1 MKQELRLKSLGVK
14 MLDTYLDTQAEQ
26 EQQPEINEPI
36 PDEPIPDE
44 PIPEPEPEPEPKP
57 IIPDEYV
64 EIIEALLIIYPELK
78 PVLETQEQI
87 DNFIA
92 IINQVR
98 CLYPEFRSL
107 NTCQD
112 RYPFLMLIAHYA
124 VMAGLTKSIGIYAQ
138 NGLVASSSI
147 DGVSVSYQ
155 SSPYSTKGDEL
166 TYYLSLTP
174 YGLQYLAWLARQ
186 AGLRI
191 VN

>member
-1 MKQELRLKSLGVK
+1 
-14 MLDTYLDTQAEQ
+14 MLDTHLDTEAEQ
-26 EQQPEINEPI
+26 EITEQEQGQ
-36 PDEPIPDE
+36 DEPIQDE
-44 PIPEPEPEPEPKP
+44 PTQEQPKPVIPE
-57 IIPDEYV
+57 EYA
-64 EIIEALLIIYPELK
+64 EIIEALLTIYPEFK
-78 PVLETQEQI
+78 PILETQEQI

-98 CLYPEFRSL
+98 CLYPEFNNL
-107 NTCQD
+107 KICQNK
-112 RYPFLMLIAHYA
+112 YPLLMLIAHYA

-186 AGLRI
+186 AGLKI

>member
-1 MKQELRLKSLGVK
+1 
-14 MLDTYLDTQAEQ
+14 MLDNHLDTEVDTDIDTDTDTEVDEPTQDEPTQDETEQ
-26 EQQPEINEPI
+26 EPQEPV
-36 PDEPIPDE
+36 
-44 PIPEPEPEPEPKP
+44 
-57 IIPDEYV
+57 IIPDEYA
-64 EIIEALLIIYPELK
+64 EIVEALLVIYPEFK
-78 PVLETQEQI
+78 PILETQEQI
-87 DNFIA
+87 NNFIA

-98 CLYPEFRSL
+98 CLYPEFKDL
-107 NTCQD
+107 KKCQNK
-112 RYPFLMLIAHYA
+112 YPLLMLIAHYA

-186 AGLRI
+186 AGLKI

>member
-1 MKQELRLKSLGVK
+1 
-14 MLDTYLDTQAEQ
+14 MLDNHLNTEANDELDTEVDEPTEDEQ
-26 EQQPEINEPI
+26 EQEQPKPV
-36 PDEPIPDE
+36 
-44 PIPEPEPEPEPKP
+44 IPE
-57 IIPDEYV
+57 EYI
-64 EIIEALLIIYPELK
+64 EIIEALLTIYPEFK

-92 IINQVR
+92 IIDQVR
-98 CLYPEFRSL
+98 CLYPEFMDL
-107 NTCQD
+107 KKCQNK
-112 RYPFLMLIAHYA
+112 YPFLMLIAHYA

-186 AGLRI
+186 AGLKI

>member
-1 MKQELRLKSLGVK
+1 
-14 MLDTYLDTQAEQ
+14 MLDTHLDTEANDELDT
-26 EQQPEINEPI
+26 EV
-36 PDEPIPDE
+36 DEPIQD
-44 PIPEPEPEPEPKP
+44 EPKP
-57 IIPDEYV
+57 VIPEEYAD
-64 EIIEALLIIYPELK
+64 IIEALLTVYPEFK

-87 DNFIA
+87 DSFIA
-92 IINQVR
+92 IIDQVR
-98 CLYPEFRSL
+98 CLYPEFMDL
-107 NTCQD
+107 KKCQNK
-112 RYPFLMLIAHYA
+112 YPFLMLIAHYA

-186 AGLRI
+186 AGLKI

>member
-1 MKQELRLKSLGVK
+1 

-26 EQQPEINEPI
+26 EQQPEINEPVQ
-36 PDEPIPDE
+36 DEPIPDE
-44 PIPEPEPEPEPKP
+44 PTQEPEPEPKPEPKP

-64 EIIEALLIIYPELK
+64 EIFEALLVIYPEFK

-92 IINQVR
+92 IINQVK
-98 CLYPEFRSL
+98 CLYPEFRSI

-186 AGLRI
+186 AGLKI

>member
-1 MKQELRLKSLGVK
+1 
-14 MLDTYLDTQAEQ
+14 MLDTYLDSQAEQ
-26 EQQPEINEPI
+26 EQQPEINEPVQ
-36 PDEPIPDE
+36 DEPIPDE
-44 PIPEPEPEPEPKP
+44 PTQEPEPEPKPEPKP

-64 EIIEALLIIYPELK
+64 EIFEALLVIYPEFK

-92 IINQVR
+92 IINQVK
-98 CLYPEFRSL
+98 CLYPEFRSI

-186 AGLRI
+186 AGLKI

>member
-1 MKQELRLKSLGVK
+1 
-14 MLDTYLDTQAEQ
+14 MLDNHLDTEAEQ
-26 EQQPEINEPI
+26 EITEQEPKL
-36 PDEPIPDE
+36 DEPTQDE
-44 PIPEPEPEPEPKP
+44 PAQDEPKP
-57 IIPDEYV
+57 VIPEEYI
-64 EIIEALLIIYPELK
+64 EIIEALLVIYPEFK

-87 DNFIA
+87 NSFIA
-92 IINQVR
+92 IIEQVR
-98 CLYPEFRSL
+98 CLYPEFNNLRV
-107 NTCQD
+107 CQNK
-112 RYPFLMLIAHYA
+112 YPFLMLIAHYA

-186 AGLRI
+186 AGLKI

>member
-1 MKQELRLKSLGVK
+1 
-14 MLDTYLDTQAEQ
+14 MLDNHLDTEVEQ
-26 EQQPEINEPI
+26 EITEQEPEI
-36 PDEPIPDE
+36 DEPIQD
-44 PIPEPEPEPEPKP
+44 EPEPV
-57 IIPDEYV
+57 IIPDEYA
-64 EIIEALLIIYPELK
+64 EIIDALLVIYPEFK

-87 DNFIA
+87 NNFIA
-92 IINQVR
+92 IIDQVR
-98 CLYPEFRSL
+98 CLYPEFNDL
-107 NTCQD
+107 KKCQNK
-112 RYPFLMLIAHYA
+112 YPFLMLIAHYA

-186 AGLRI
+186 AGLKI

>member
-1 MKQELRLKSLGVK
+1 
-14 MLDTYLDTQAEQ
+14 MLDNHLDTEADTELEQ
-26 EQQPEINEPI
+26 EPEI
-36 PDEPIPDE
+36 DEPIQDE
-44 PIPEPEPEPEPKP
+44 PEKDEVEIA
-57 IIPDEYV
+57 DEYF
-64 EIIEALLIIYPELK
+64 EIVSALLTIYPEFK
-78 PVLETQEQI
+78 AVLETQEQV
-87 DNFIA
+87 DNFLA
-92 IINQVR
+92 IIDQVR
-98 CLYPEFRSL
+98 CLYPEFNNL
-107 NTCQD
+107 KICQNK
-112 RYPFLMLIAHYA
+112 YPFLMLIAHYA

-186 AGLRI
+186 AGLKI

>member
-1 MKQELRLKSLGVK
+1 MLETH
-14 MLDTYLDTQAEQ
+14 LDTELDTDTEV
-26 EQQPEINEPI
+26 
-36 PDEPIPDE
+36 DEPSQDE
-44 PIPEPEPEPEPKP
+44 AEK
-57 IIPDEYV
+57 DEV
-64 EIIEALLIIYPELK
+64 EIAEEYFEIVSALLVIYPEFK
-78 PVLETQEQI
+78 AILETQEQVN
-87 DNFIA
+87 NFLA
-92 IINQVR
+92 IIDQVR
-98 CLYPEFRSL
+98 CLYPEFSDL
-107 NTCQD
+107 KKCQNK
-112 RYPFLMLIAHYA
+112 YPLLMLIAHYA

-186 AGLRI
+186 AGLKI

>member
-1 MKQELRLKSLGVK
+1 
-14 MLDTYLDTQAEQ
+14 MLDTHLDTQAEQ
-26 EQQPEINEPI
+26 EQQPDINEPVQDEPTDKPI
-36 PDEPIPDE
+36 PDEPVQDE
-44 PIPEPEPEPEPKP
+44 PIPEPKPEP

-64 EIIEALLIIYPELK
+64 EIFEALLIIYPELK
-78 PVLETQEQI
+78 PILETQEQI

>member
-1 MKQELRLKSLGVK
+1 

-26 EQQPEINEPI
+26 EQQPEINEPVQ
-36 PDEPIPDE
+36 DEPTQE
-44 PIPEPEPEPEPKP
+44 PEPEPEPEP

-64 EIIEALLIIYPELK
+64 EIFEALLIIYPEFKSALK
-78 PVLETQEQI
+78 TQEQV

-98 CLYPEFRSL
+98 CLYPEFNDL
-107 NTCQD
+107 KKCQNK
-112 RYPFLMLIAHYA
+112 YPFLMLIAHYA

-186 AGLRI
+186 AGLKI

>member
-1 MKQELRLKSLGVK
+1 
-14 MLDTYLDTQAEQ
+14 MLDTYLDTEAEQ
-26 EQQPEINEPI
+26 EQQPEINEPVQ
-36 PDEPIPDE
+36 DEPIPDGPE
-44 PIPEPEPEPEPKP
+44 QEQQPEPEPEP
-57 IIPDEYV
+57 IVIPDEYAG
-64 EIIEALLIIYPELK
+64 IFEALLTIYPEFK
-78 PVLETQEQI
+78 GVLETQTQV
-87 DNFIA
+87 DNFVA

-98 CLYPEFRSL
+98 CLYPEFSDL
-107 NTCQD
+107 KKCQNK
-112 RYPFLMLIAHYA
+112 YPFLMLIAHYA
-124 VMAGLTKSIGIYAQ
+124 VMAGLTKPIGIYAQ

-186 AGLRI
+186 AGLKI

>member
-1 MKQELRLKSLGVK
+1 
-14 MLDTYLDTQAEQ
+14 MLDTHLDTEAEKETNEQ
-26 EQQPEINEPI
+26 EPEINELGQ
-36 PDEPIPDE
+36 DEQGQEQEPIV
-44 PIPEPEPEPEPKP
+44 
-57 IIPDEYV
+57 IPDEYT
-64 EIIEALLIIYPELK
+64 EIIDALFTIYPEFK
-78 PVLETQEQI
+78 GALETQEQM

-98 CLYPEFRSL
+98 CLYPEFNDL
-107 NTCQD
+107 KKCQN

-186 AGLRI
+186 AGLKI

>member
-1 MKQELRLKSLGVK
+1 

-26 EQQPEINEPI
+26 EQQPEINEPVQ
-36 PDEPIPDE
+36 DEPIPDE
-44 PIPEPEPEPEPKP
+44 PTQEPEPEPKP
-57 IIPDEYV
+57 IIPDEYA
-64 EIIEALLIIYPELK
+64 EIVEALLVIYPEFK
-78 PVLETQEQI
+78 PILETQEQI

-186 AGLRI
+186 AGLKI

>member
-1 MKQELRLKSLGVK
+1 
-14 MLDTYLDTQAEQ
+14 MLDNHLDTEAEQ
-26 EQQPEINEPI
+26 EITEQEPEI
-36 PDEPIPDE
+36 DEPIQD
-44 PIPEPEPEPEPKP
+44 EPEPV
-57 IIPDEYV
+57 IIPEEYA
-64 EIIEALLIIYPELK
+64 EIIEALLTIYPEFK
-78 PVLETQEQI
+78 PILETQEQI
-87 DNFIA
+87 NNFIA
-92 IINQVR
+92 IIDQVR
-98 CLYPEFRSL
+98 CLYPEFNDL
-107 NTCQD
+107 KKCQNK
-112 RYPFLMLIAHYA
+112 YPFLMLIAHYA

-186 AGLRI
+186 AGLKI

>member
-1 MKQELRLKSLGVK
+1 
-14 MLDTYLDTQAEQ
+14 MLDNHLDTEVEQ
-26 EQQPEINEPI
+26 EITEQEPEI
-36 PDEPIPDE
+36 DEPTQDE
-44 PIPEPEPEPEPKP
+44 QEPVIIPE
-57 IIPDEYV
+57 EYA
-64 EIIEALLIIYPELK
+64 EIIEFLLTIYPEFK
-78 PVLETQEQI
+78 PILETQEQI
-87 DNFIA
+87 NNFIA
-92 IINQVR
+92 IIDQVR
-98 CLYPEFRSL
+98 CLYPEFKDL
-107 NTCQD
+107 KKCQNK
-112 RYPFLMLIAHYA
+112 YPFLMLIAHYA

-186 AGLRI
+186 AGLKI

>member
-1 MKQELRLKSLGVK
+1 
-14 MLDTYLDTQAEQ
+14 MLDNHLDTEAEQ
-26 EQQPEINEPI
+26 ETTEQEPKL
-36 PDEPIPDE
+36 DEPIQD
-44 PIPEPEPEPEPKP
+44 EPKP
-57 IIPDEYV
+57 VIPEEYI
-64 EIIEALLIIYPELK
+64 EIIEALLVIYPEFK
-78 PVLETQEQI
+78 PILETQEQV
-87 DNFIA
+87 DNFLA

-98 CLYPEFRSL
+98 CLYPEFSDL
-107 NTCQD
+107 KKCQNK
-112 RYPFLMLIAHYA
+112 YPFLMLIAHYA

-155 SSPYSTKGDEL
+155 SSPYSPKGDEL

-186 AGLRI
+186 AGLKI

>member
-1 MKQELRLKSLGVK
+1 M
-14 MLDTYLDTQAEQ
+14 
-26 EQQPEINEPI
+26 
-36 PDEPIPDE
+36 
-44 PIPEPEPEPEPKP
+44 
-57 IIPDEYV
+57 
-64 EIIEALLIIYPELK
+64 
-78 PVLETQEQI
+78 ETQEQI

-92 IINQVR
+92 IIDQVR
-98 CLYPEFRSL
+98 CLYPEFMDL
-107 NTCQD
+107 KKCQNK
-112 RYPFLMLIAHYA
+112 YPFLMLIAHYA

-186 AGLRI
+186 AGLKI

>member
-1 MKQELRLKSLGVK
+1 
-14 MLDTYLDTQAEQ
+14 MLDTEANDELDTEVDTDTDT
-26 EQQPEINEPI
+26 
-36 PDEPIPDE
+36 DEPTQDE
-44 PIPEPEPEPEPKP
+44 PAQDKQEPV
-57 IIPDEYV
+57 IIPDEYT
-64 EIIEALLIIYPELK
+64 EIFEALLTIYPEFK

-98 CLYPEFRSL
+98 CLYSEFSDL
-107 NTCQD
+107 KKCQNK
-112 RYPFLMLIAHYA
+112 YPFLMLIAHYA

-186 AGLRI
+186 AGLKI

>member
-1 MKQELRLKSLGVK
+1 
-14 MLDTYLDTQAEQ
+14 MLDTHLDTEANDELDTDEQ
-26 EQQPEINEPI
+26 EPVI
-36 PDEPIPDE
+36 PA
-44 PIPEPEPEPEPKP
+44 
-57 IIPDEYV
+57 EYA
-64 EIIEALLIIYPELK
+64 EIIEALLTIYPEFK
-78 PVLETQEQI
+78 PILETQEQI

-98 CLYPEFRSL
+98 CLYSEFSDL
-107 NTCQD
+107 KKCQNK
-112 RYPFLMLIAHYA
+112 YPFLMLIAHYA

-186 AGLRI
+186 AGLKI

>member
-1 MKQELRLKSLGVK
+1 
-14 MLDTYLDTQAEQ
+14 MLDNHLDTEV
-26 EQQPEINEPI
+26 
-36 PDEPIPDE
+36 DEPIQD
-44 PIPEPEPEPEPKP
+44 EPKP
-57 IIPDEYV
+57 VIPEEYT
-64 EIIEALLIIYPELK
+64 EIIGALLVIYPEFK
-78 PVLETQEQI
+78 PVLETQEQV
-87 DNFIA
+87 DSFIA
-92 IINQVR
+92 IIDQVR
-98 CLYPEFRSL
+98 CLYPEFSDL
-107 NTCQD
+107 KKCQNK
-112 RYPFLMLIAHYA
+112 YPFLMLIAHYA

-186 AGLRI
+186 AGLKI

>member
-1 MKQELRLKSLGVK
+1 
-14 MLDTYLDTQAEQ
+14 MLDTHLDTEANDELDTEVDTDTEVDEPSQDEPVQDEQ
-26 EQQPEINEPI
+26 EPVI
-36 PDEPIPDE
+36 
-44 PIPEPEPEPEPKP
+44 IPE
-57 IIPDEYV
+57 EYA
-64 EIIEALLIIYPELK
+64 EIIEALLTIYPEFK

-87 DNFIA
+87 DSFIA
-92 IINQVR
+92 IIDQVR
-98 CLYPEFRSL
+98 CLYPEFMDL
-107 NTCQD
+107 KKCQNK
-112 RYPFLMLIAHYA
+112 YPFLMLIAHYA

-186 AGLRI
+186 AGLKI

>member
-1 MKQELRLKSLGVK
+1 MRAELGLKSLGVK
-14 MLDTYLDTQAEQ
+14 MLDTYLDTEA
-26 EQQPEINEPI
+26 EQQPDINEPI
-36 PDEPIPDE
+36 PDEPKPDE
-44 PIPEPEPEPEPKP
+44 PEQGQEPEPKPEP

-64 EIIEALLIIYPELK
+64 EIFEALLTIYPEFK
-78 PVLETQEQI
+78 PILETQEQI

-124 VMAGLTKSIGIYAQ
+124 VMAGLTKSIGIFAQ

>member
-1 MKQELRLKSLGVK
+1 
-14 MLDTYLDTQAEQ
+14 MLDTHLDTEADTELEQ
-26 EQQPEINEPI
+26 EQEQ
-36 PDEPIPDE
+36 DEPIQDE
-44 PIPEPEPEPEPKP
+44 TEQEQPKPVIPE
-57 IIPDEYV
+57 EYA
-64 EIIEALLIIYPELK
+64 EIIDALLTIYPEFN

-98 CLYPEFRSL
+98 CLYPEFNNL
-107 NTCQD
+107 KICQNK
-112 RYPFLMLIAHYA
+112 YPLLMLIAHYA

-186 AGLRI
+186 AGLKI

>member
-1 MKQELRLKSLGVK
+1 
-14 MLDTYLDTQAEQ
+14 MLDTHLDTEANDELDTDT
-26 EQQPEINEPI
+26 EV
-36 PDEPIPDE
+36 DEPSQDE
-44 PIPEPEPEPEPKP
+44 TEK
-57 IIPDEYV
+57 DEV
-64 EIIEALLIIYPELK
+64 EIAEEYFEIVSALLVIYPEFK
-78 PVLETQEQI
+78 AILETQEQV
-87 DNFIA
+87 DNFLA
-92 IINQVR
+92 IIDQVR
-98 CLYPEFRSL
+98 CLYPEFNDL
-107 NTCQD
+107 KKCKNK
-112 RYPFLMLIAHYA
+112 YPFLMLIAHYA

-186 AGLRI
+186 AGLKI

>member
-1 MKQELRLKSLGVK
+1 
-14 MLDTYLDTQAEQ
+14 MLDNHLDTEVDTELEQ
-26 EQQPEINEPI
+26 EPEI
-36 PDEPIPDE
+36 DEPIQDE
-44 PIPEPEPEPEPKP
+44 LEPVIIPE
-57 IIPDEYV
+57 EYA
-64 EIIEALLIIYPELK
+64 EIIKALLVIYPEFK
-78 PVLETQEQI
+78 PILETQEQI
-87 DNFIA
+87 NNFIA
-92 IINQVR
+92 IIDQAR
-98 CLYPEFRSL
+98 CLYPEFKDL
-107 NTCQD
+107 KKCQNK
-112 RYPFLMLIAHYA
+112 YPFLMLIAHYA

-186 AGLRI
+186 AGLKI

>member
-1 MKQELRLKSLGVK
+1 
-14 MLDTYLDTQAEQ
+14 MLDNYLDTEAEQ
-26 EQQPEINEPI
+26 EATEQEPEV
-36 PDEPIPDE
+36 DEPIQDE
-44 PIPEPEPEPEPKP
+44 QEPVIPE
-57 IIPDEYV
+57 EYI
-64 EIIEALLIIYPELK
+64 EIIEALLTIYPEFK

-98 CLYPEFRSL
+98 CLYPEFKDL
-107 NTCQD
+107 KKCQNK
-112 RYPFLMLIAHYA
+112 YPLLMLIAHYA

-186 AGLRI
+186 AGLKI

>member
-1 MKQELRLKSLGVK
+1 
-14 MLDTYLDTQAEQ
+14 MLDNHLDTEAEQ
-26 EQQPEINEPI
+26 EITEQEPEINEPI
-36 PDEPIPDE
+36 QDETEKDE
-44 PIPEPEPEPEPKP
+44 VQIAE
-57 IIPDEYV
+57 EYF
-64 EIIEALLIIYPELK
+64 EIVSALLTIYPEFK
-78 PVLETQEQI
+78 AVLETQEQV
-87 DNFIA
+87 DNFLA
-92 IINQVR
+92 IIDQVR
-98 CLYPEFRSL
+98 CLYPEFSDLKR
-107 NTCQD
+107 CQNK
-112 RYPFLMLIAHYA
+112 YPLLMLIAHYA

-186 AGLRI
+186 AGLKI

>member
-1 MKQELRLKSLGVK
+1 
-14 MLDTYLDTQAEQ
+14 MLDNYLDTEAEQ
-26 EQQPEINEPI
+26 EITEQEPEI
-36 PDEPIPDE
+36 DEPIQD
-44 PIPEPEPEPEPKP
+44 EPEPV
-57 IIPDEYV
+57 IIPEEYA
-64 EIIEALLIIYPELK
+64 EIIDALLVIYPEFK
-78 PVLETQEQI
+78 PILETQEQI
-87 DNFIA
+87 NNFIA

-98 CLYPEFRSL
+98 CLYPEFNDL
-107 NTCQD
+107 KKCQNK
-112 RYPFLMLIAHYA
+112 YPFLMLIAHYA

-186 AGLRI
+186 AGLKI

>member
-1 MKQELRLKSLGVK
+1 
-14 MLDTYLDTQAEQ
+14 MLDNHLDTEAEQ
-26 EQQPEINEPI
+26 EITEQEPEI
-36 PDEPIPDE
+36 DEPIQD
-44 PIPEPEPEPEPKP
+44 EPEPV
-57 IIPDEYV
+57 IIPEEYA
-64 EIIEALLIIYPELK
+64 EIIEALLTIYPEFK
-78 PVLETQEQI
+78 PVLETQEQV

-98 CLYPEFRSL
+98 CLYPEFNDL
-107 NTCQD
+107 KKCQNK
-112 RYPFLMLIAHYA
+112 YPLLMLIAHYA

-186 AGLRI
+186 AGLKI

>member
-1 MKQELRLKSLGVK
+1 
-14 MLDTYLDTQAEQ
+14 MLDTHLDTEVDNELDTEVDTEAEVDTEVDEPTQDEQ
-26 EQQPEINEPI
+26 EPVI
-36 PDEPIPDE
+36 
-44 PIPEPEPEPEPKP
+44 IPE
-57 IIPDEYV
+57 EYA
-64 EIIEALLIIYPELK
+64 EIIEALLTIYPEFK
-78 PVLETQEQI
+78 PILETQEQV
-87 DNFIA
+87 DNFLA
-92 IINQVR
+92 IIDQVR
-98 CLYPEFRSL
+98 CLYPEFNDL
-107 NTCQD
+107 KKCQNK
-112 RYPFLMLIAHYA
+112 YPFLMLIAHYV

-186 AGLRI
+186 AGLKI

>member
-1 MKQELRLKSLGVK
+1 
-14 MLDTYLDTQAEQ
+14 MLDNHLDTEAEQ
-26 EQQPEINEPI
+26 EITEQEPEINEPI
-36 PDEPIPDE
+36 QD
-44 PIPEPEPEPEPKP
+44 EPEPV
-57 IIPDEYV
+57 IIPDEYA
-64 EIIEALLIIYPELK
+64 EIIEALLVIYPEFK

-87 DNFIA
+87 DSFIA
-92 IINQVR
+92 IIDQVR
-98 CLYPEFRSL
+98 CLYPEFMDL
-107 NTCQD
+107 KKCQNK
-112 RYPFLMLIAHYA
+112 YPFLMLIAHYA

-138 NGLVASSSI
+138 NGLVSSSSI

-186 AGLRI
+186 AGLKI

>member
-1 MKQELRLKSLGVK
+1 
-14 MLDTYLDTQAEQ
+14 MLDNHLDTEVDTELEQ
-26 EQQPEINEPI
+26 EPEI
-36 PDEPIPDE
+36 DEPIQD
-44 PIPEPEPEPEPKP
+44 EPEPV
-57 IIPDEYV
+57 IIPDEYA
-64 EIIEALLIIYPELK
+64 EIIDALLVIYPEFK

-87 DNFIA
+87 NNFIA
-92 IINQVR
+92 IIDQVR
-98 CLYPEFRSL
+98 CLYPEFNDL
-107 NTCQD
+107 KKCQNK
-112 RYPFLMLIAHYA
+112 YPFLMLIAHYA

-186 AGLRI
+186 AGLKI

>member
-1 MKQELRLKSLGVK
+1 
-14 MLDTYLDTQAEQ
+14 MLDTHLDTEADNELNTEVDEPTQDEPAQDEQ
-26 EQQPEINEPI
+26 EPV
-36 PDEPIPDE
+36 
-44 PIPEPEPEPEPKP
+44 
-57 IIPDEYV
+57 IIPDEYA
-64 EIIEALLIIYPELK
+64 EIIEFLLTIYPEFK
-78 PVLETQEQI
+78 PILETQEQI

-92 IINQVR
+92 IIDQVR
-98 CLYPEFRSL
+98 CLYPEFNDL
-107 NTCQD
+107 KKCQNK
-112 RYPFLMLIAHYA
+112 YPFLMLIGHYA

-186 AGLRI
+186 AGLKI

>member
-1 MKQELRLKSLGVK
+1 
-14 MLDTYLDTQAEQ
+14 MLDNYLDTEANDGLNADTET
-26 EQQPEINEPI
+26 EV
-36 PDEPIPDE
+36 DEPAQDE
-44 PIPEPEPEPEPKP
+44 PAQ
-57 IIPDEYV
+57 DEV
-64 EIIEALLIIYPELK
+64 EIAEEYFEIVSALLVIYPEFK
-78 PVLETQEQI
+78 AILETQEQV
-87 DNFIA
+87 DNFLA
-92 IINQVR
+92 IIDQVR
-98 CLYPEFRSL
+98 CLYPEFSDL
-107 NTCQD
+107 KKCQNK
-112 RYPFLMLIAHYA
+112 YPFLMLIAHYA

-186 AGLRI
+186 AGLKI